1 MYKCKICSSEYSS
14 PNAFGNHIKQFH
26 KTETKEYYD
35 LHLRNSGEGECKECG
50 KETAFRNIVKG
61 YRVHCS
67 KSCSKKFQPN
77 AVGWAWVHKEGY
89 QPWNKGKLMNEEYK
103 KNWMNGVRNTTW
115 GRVPWNKGIPM
126 SEEHRKNWEESLRN
140 TKFGKSPDE
149 ETRRKLRIIFI
160 DKLQKIDKKFH
171 PPYNKKGCEYF
182 NRLMEE
188 TGTNIQHAENGG
200 EFFIK
205 ELGYWVDGYD
215 HINNIVYEWDETPHY
230 VNNELREK
238 DKLRQIEIEKFLNCK
253 FIRIRE
259 ES

>member
-1 MYKCKICSSEYSS
+1 
-14 PNAFGNHIKQFH
+14 
-26 KTETKEYYD
+26 
-35 LHLRNSGEGECKECG
+35 
-50 KETAFRNIVKG
+50 
-61 YRVHCS
+61 
-67 KSCSKKFQPN
+67 
-77 AVGWAWVHKEGY
+77 
-89 QPWNKGKLMNEEYK
+89 
-103 KNWMNGVRNTTW
+103 
-115 GRVPWNKGIPM
+115 
-126 SEEHRKNWEESLRN
+126 
-140 TKFGKSPDE
+140 
-149 ETRRKLRIIFI
+149 
-160 DKLQKIDKKFH
+160 
-171 PPYNKKGCEYF
+171 
-182 NRLMEE
+182 MEE